1 MEKGSDEREGQ
12 RGNNREGRGLWLGRL
27 GLKATRAKVKKCLP
41 GSLAVLSRLT
51 LTPFAFGLGTLHTIP
66 RG

>member
-1 MEKGSDEREGQ
+1 MKEKDRG
-12 RGNNREGRGLWLGRL
+12 GNNREGRGLWLGRL

-41 GSLAVLSRLT
+41 GSLAVLSGLT